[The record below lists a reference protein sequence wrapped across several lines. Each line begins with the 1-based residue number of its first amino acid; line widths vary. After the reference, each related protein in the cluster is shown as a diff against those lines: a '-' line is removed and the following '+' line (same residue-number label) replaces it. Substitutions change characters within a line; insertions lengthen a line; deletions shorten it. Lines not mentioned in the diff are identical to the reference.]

1 MTDDV
6 NAHCTD
12 NFQRFPDN
20 PDFALIIAMAYQKLG
35 AQFVMGHNQVRS
47 VSIPM
52 CTRLTG
58 GIPQMGGAQPHEKFY
73 DDSEYR
79 GAMKILGYFI
89 SRLSDADAE
98 FVFTLFA
105 PVRLSPDGDF
115 DFRDH
120 LAA

>member
-1 MTDDV
+1 MTDYV
-6 NAHCTD
+6 NTD
-12 NFQRFPDN
+12 SAKKFQRFPDN
-20 PDFALIIAMAYQKLG
+20 PDLALIVAMAYQKLG

-58 GIPQMGGAQPHEKFY
+58 GIPQMGGAQTHEKFY

-79 GAMKILGYFI
+79 GAMKLLGYFF

-98 FVFTLFA
+98 FVWTLFA
-105 PVRLSPDGDF
+105 PVRLLPDGDF